1 MTGSISVPP
10 PHGAVALF
18 DGNNLEHWV
27 QRRSNEPATWPL
39 EDGAM
44 ITQGGDIQTLELFQ
58 DFLLHLEFRVPDSPP
73 EVKGQG
79 RGNSGVYLQGRY
91 EIQVLDSWGILEPG
105 QGDCGAL
112 YDHAAPL
119 VNACKRPEEWQSY
132 DVVFRAP
139 RFDAQGKLSEQA
151 RVTVLQN
158 GLVIQNN
165 VLLSGQTGG
174 AINEDYAEPGPLL
187 LQDHGNRVRFRNVWI
202 LPLPLS
208 GADHY

>member
-1 MTGSISVPP
+1 MADSISVPP
-10 PHGAVALF
+10 PHRAVVLF
-18 DGNNLEHWV
+18 DGKNLEHWV
-27 QRRSNEPATWPL
+27 QRRSGAPAAWPL

-58 DFLLHLEFRVPDSPP
+58 DFFLHLEFRVPDSPP

-112 YDHAAPL
+112 YNYAAPL

-132 DVVFRAP
+132 DIVFRAP

-165 VLLSGQTGG
+165 ILLNGQTGG

-187 LQDHGNRVRFRNVWI
+187 LQDHGNPVRFRNVWI
-202 LPLPLS
+202 LPLPLY

>member
-1 MTGSISVPP
+1 MADPISVPP
-10 PHGAVALF
+10 PHGAIVLF
-18 DGNNLEHWV
+18 DGKNLEHWV
-27 QRRSNEPATWPL
+27 QRGSGEPAAWPI

-44 ITQGGDIQTLELFQ
+44 ITKGGDIQTLELFQ
-58 DFLLHLEFRVPDSPP
+58 DFFLHLEFRVPDSPP

-105 QGDCGAL
+105 KGDCGAL
-112 YDHAAPL
+112 YNFAAPL

-139 RFDAQGKLSEQA
+139 RFDAQGRMTEQA

-165 VLLSGQTGG
+165 VLLNGQTGG

-187 LQDHGNRVRFRNVWI
+187 LQDHGNLVRFRNIWI